1 MKTAKIM
8 TDYNVALIYLSNHYP
23 QLLSQDEFE
32 AASDLSAIAEEIWS
46 TQQLDPEQVVDACFD
61 YFT

>member
-1 MKTAKIM
+1 M
-8 TDYNVALIYLSNHYP
+8 TDYAIAFYYLHQHYP
-23 QLLSQDEFE
+23 QLLSQDDF
-32 AASDLSAIAEEIWS
+32 AAADDLSQIAEEIWS